1 MENTVEQIGAF
12 TVHLLPV
19 STLRSRVT
27 NRSENIVEESA
38 GGVLFRD
45 FSGEIKVCLIQVPTR
60 GGNPSWRLPKGSIE
74 RDETPEQTAVR
85 ETREETGCSG
95 EVISSLSA
103 IEYWYTRRD
112 ISSSEKIRVKKVV
125 SFYLMQYQSGS
136 IDDHDH
142 EVEEVRWYSLEQA
155 LKKISYDAESRVLQE
170 AIHSWDAHL
179 YRQGLL

>member
-1 MENTVEQIGAF
+1 MAQTQSSNLVEN
-12 TVHLLPV
+12 
-19 STLRSRVT
+19 
-27 NRSENIVEESA
+27 SA

-45 FSGEIKVCLIQVPTR
+45 FAGETKVCLIQVATR

-74 RDETPEQTAVR
+74 YDETPEDTAVR
-85 ETREETGCSG
+85 ETREETGCDG
-95 EVISSLSA
+95 RIISTLSE

-112 ISSSEKIRVKKVV
+112 DVGEKVRVRKVV
-125 SFYLMQYQSGS
+125 SFYLMQYLSGD
-136 IDDHDH
+136 ITDHDH
-142 EVEEVRWYSLEQA
+142 EVDDVRWVTLDRA